1 MLTMPPVSFGWVYPS
16 LKLGN
21 LKLNQWRICTHQ
33 SDRWFTWFVIT
44 LIMNQPLTGSL
55 GHMWAVVDASDDDM
69 TWFILIKGHQDERD
83 DWSWRYQTT
92 IRKYRS
98 KFIWLS
104 QVWHF
109 TKLWIIN
116 GETFGEGTMS
126 GHTLSLYDKGC
137 VTSVMWRRSHI
148 INAKLGVNE
157 LRPLCIMLIDEVVF
171 HWEMTTFGPTLL
183 RFGSN

>member
-1 MLTMPPVSFGWVYPS
+1 MSPVSFGWVYPT
-16 LKLGN
+16 LKLGD

-44 LIMNQPLTGSL
+44 LIMNQPLTDSL
-55 GHMWAVVDASDDDM
+55 SHMWAVVHASDDDM
-69 TWFILIKGHQDERD
+69 TWFILIKGHEVEGD
-83 DWSWRYQTT
+83 DWSCRHQTT

-98 KFIWLS
+98 KFIQPN

-116 GETFGEGTMS
+116 GETFGEGTMG
-126 GHTLSLYDKGC
+126 GHTLSLDVKES

-148 INAKLGVNE
+148 TFAKLGVKQLE
-157 LRPLCIMLIDEVVF
+157 PKRKTIGYEVVF
-171 HWEMTTFGPTLL
+171 HWEKTTFGPTLL